1 MLFDGSHFISGTASR
16 IISKLVLLPAIAL
29 LGAGIGAVTTYNYVI
44 NNYDQDVVIQEFNVN
59 IYDSSNA
66 DAIVDGLLKY
76 NPEKIDVMVQSYIH
90 NDGEDVA
97 DKRDKEGDLADLDE
111 IFPKLKKWMEDGK
124 SYESKNYQNMTPGR
138 KRMFDGKIRQTVE
151 DYVLNLQKRSR
162 AEKNQRFTEE
172 QRNRTKRLQAKDDV
186 EAYAWFN
193 VAVAIGQ
200 KKAAELRDTIK
211 KNMTPEQI
219 AEGQKRSREIMEAMN
234 TKVGDQ

>member
-1 MLFDGSHFISGTASR
+1 MPFDGSHFISGTASR

-44 NNYDQDVVIQEFNVN
+44 NNYDQDVVIQELNVN

-76 NPEKIDVMVQSYIH
+76 NPETIDVMVQNYIH
-90 NDGEDVA
+90 NDGKEVA

-124 SYESKNYQNMTPGR
+124 SYEAKNYQNMTPGR
-138 KRMFDGKIRQTVE
+138 KRMFDGKIRQAVE

-172 QRNRTKRLQAKDDV
+172 QRKRTKRLQAKDDV

-200 KKAAELRDTIK
+200 KKAAELRETIS

-219 AEGQKRSREIMEAMN
+219 AEGQKRSRE
-234 TKVGDQ
+234 

>member
-76 NPEKIDVMVQSYIH
+76 NPETIDVMVQNYIH
-90 NDGEDVA
+90 NDGKDVA

-200 KKAAELRDTIK
+200 KKAAELRETIN

-219 AEGQKRSREIMEAMN
+219 AEGQKRSREIMKTITEE
-234 TKVGDQ
+234 